1 MLTSAAM
8 SDSASRASVRMS
20 VAVPA
25 EGNGGSDKD
34 DAVAAAAAAAASSTA
49 STASTASSALLSLL
63 SASLLLSITS
73 TVTVVELLGVFLR
86 GIRIIFFRADGDA
99 EEAGGLEVPGCS
111 GTS

>member
-49 STASTASSALLSLL
+49 STASSALLSLL
-63 SASLLLSITS
+63 SASVLLSITS